1 MRPRKRVLVFCAEEE
16 RGAVLRYRMELMHPI
31 RATVVHT
38 KDDLMQALLDPEGW
52 EGMVHVVSRNAPN
65 EHVAALMGAAG
76 GEAKRLEIRPQT
88 ERELY
93 TVSWSAADRV
103 VWTDD
108 PGAACPTIHTM
119 MARKRGPKGKVGCPL
134 PKAIPAQELSAV
146 VSSIGH
152 H

>member
-1 MRPRKRVLVFCAEEE
+1 MRPRKRVLVFCAEEGQ
-16 RGAVLRYRMELMHPI
+16 GALLRYRMELMHRI

-38 KDDLMQALLDPEGW
+38 KVGLAQALLDPGGW
-52 EGMVHVVSRNAPN
+52 EGMVHIVSRNAPN

-76 GEAKRLEIRPQT
+76 GKAKRLEIRPEA

-93 TVSWSAADRV
+93 TVSWSFADRV

-108 PGAACPTIHTM
+108 PGSACPAIQMM
-119 MARKRGPKGKVGCPL
+119 MARKRGPKGKLRGL
-134 PKAIPAQELSAV
+134 FPKVISAQELSPV
-146 VSSIGH
+146 VSSIDH